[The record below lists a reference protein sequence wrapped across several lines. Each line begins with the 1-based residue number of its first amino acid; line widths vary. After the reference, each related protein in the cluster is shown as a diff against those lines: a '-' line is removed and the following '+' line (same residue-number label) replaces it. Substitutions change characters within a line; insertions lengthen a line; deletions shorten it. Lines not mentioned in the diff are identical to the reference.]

1 MEKLSKSWLI
11 VPHVIQIIL
20 AFFCIYSF
28 LIVKIIFAAGILKP
42 VTYGAMAK
50 DNIIN
55 GTKVPDPNVSYW
67 LNGYLRYQYFNYI
80 VILLFILIC
89 FGIYVILKEGDKI
102 YSKKIYIGISSIC
115 IFAVVLSNM
124 IIVT

>member
-20 AFFCIYSF
+20 AIFCINYF
-28 LIVKIIFAAGILKP
+28 LFSEICFYVMIKS
-42 VTYGAMAK
+42 VVYGPMAK
-50 DNIIN
+50 YNIIN
-55 GTKVPDPNVSYW
+55 GTKVPDPDVSYW
-67 LNGYLRYQYFNYI
+67 LNNYLQYQYSNYI
-80 VILLFILIC
+80 VILLYILIC

-124 IIVT
+124 IIIT